1 VTASGTADGVA
12 AELTQEDIS
21 WARTAVV
28 ETMIRRQRT
37 GEPVPPQF
45 PSLLRRLD
53 DILTSKAGSADGT
66 SDGDGPSH
74 LDLIGTAEAAAII
87 GTSEEWT
94 RRIARQL
101 GAYRVG
107 GQWVFRR
114 ADVIEHNLGGK
125 TA

>member
-1 VTASGTADGVA
+1 MTASGTADGVA

-21 WARTAVV
+21 WARAAVV

-37 GEPVPPQF
+37 GESVPPQF

-53 DILTSKAGSADGT
+53 DILTSKAGSADGP
-66 SDGDGPSH
+66 SDADGASQ

-94 RRIARQL
+94 RRIAKGL
-101 GAYRVG
+101 GGRRVG

-114 ADVIEHNLGGK
+114 ADVIEHNLGGR

>member
-1 VTASGTADGVA
+1 MTASVPADGAA
-12 AELTQEDIS
+12 AELTREEIS
-21 WARTAVV
+21 WARAAVA
-28 ETMIRRQRT
+28 ETMIRRHRT

-45 PSLLRRLD
+45 PGLLRRFD

-66 SDGDGPSH
+66 SDTDGASH
-74 LDLIGTAEAAAII
+74 FDLISTAEAAAII

-101 GAYRVG
+101 GGRRVG
-107 GQWVFRR
+107 RRWVFRR
-114 ADVIEHNLGGK
+114 ADVIEHKLGR